1 MFSSFLFYGIFLK
14 NRCSSCSILVDIA
27 IFISSSLL
35 LYQLLSNQESRNHSL
50 DTLSR
55 KGFNARGLLQ
65 RCWKGWKHKRRERG
79 CLWRSKKEKGVC
91 YPKIRKLPLGWSPG
105 VCTHRHLWTV
115 AATAGA
121 ILQEPRSQHF
131 AGAARARVQLPAVL
145 HSCSLLLLQTDAK
158 QEKNVVCL
166 FLPPVSSLGQN
177 LVGGQLAKESGKYIQ

>member
-50 DTLSR
+50 DTSSR

-121 ILQEPRSQHF
+121 ILQEPRSQHS
-131 AGAARARVQLPAVL
+131 AGAARARGVC
-145 HSCSLLLLQTDAK
+145 SCLQSFTVAHCCCCRQTRSRK
-158 QEKNVVCL
+158 KMLC
-166 FLPPVSSLGQN
+166 VSSCHQSPALDRT
-177 LVGGQLAKESGKYIQ
+177 